1 METRTLVVDSSVV
14 VKWFLTEE
22 GSEKA
27 IKLFDEFAAGRM
39 KIAAPT
45 ILYYEVANAL
55 KRSASFNEESLRGA
69 ARALSG
75 YAFEV
80 WHAQGSFLEEAL
92 SLSIRKDITVYDASF
107 VALALRKNV
116 SLCTEDS
123 ELLTKFPEVTV
134 SLAKVE
140 LHG

>member
-1 METRTLVVDSSVV
+1 METRTLVLDSSVV

-27 IKLFDEFAAGRM
+27 IDLFDEFAAGRI

-45 ILYYEVANAL
+45 ILHYEVGNAL
-55 KRSASFNEESLRGA
+55 KRSPSFDEKSLRSAG
-69 ARALSG
+69 RALSG
-75 YAFEV
+75 YAFEI
-80 WHAQGSFLEEAL
+80 WHAQGLLLEEAM
-92 SLSIRKDITVYDASF
+92 SLSHRKDITVYDASF

-116 SLCTEDS
+116 SLCTEDA
-123 ELLTKFPEVTV
+123 ELLTKFPEITV

-140 LHG
+140 LQK